1 MKHET
6 GNRRRVAL
14 ATLIGT
20 TVEWYDFF
28 IYGIAA
34 ALVFNEVFF
43 PQFSAGKGLLL
54 ALATFG
60 VSFVARPFGGLI
72 AGQLGDRIGRKAVLI
87 STMVLMGLSSLGIGL
102 LPGYAHIGVAAPV
115 LLVLLRFLQGLA
127 VGGEWGGAAVMAVES
142 APDGQRGFWGSFP
155 QMGGPLGLVLANGVM
170 LLTGYFL
177 GSAAFKEWGWRIPF
191 LFSAA
196 LLVVGFFI
204 RTRVEDTTERE
215 VTSAPGS
222 IWRPVADVFR
232 TRKRVT
238 LALVFVQ
245 AGLNVAFYIF
255 SVAAITYLTK
265 QVGVSRTTALTAIIV
280 AATLN
285 FMLQP
290 VFGALSDN
298 IGRRTVMIGGN
309 LFLGIMAFVYFAL
322 TATASPGLIILAT
335 VLGLGI
341 GHSATYGPLA
351 PMIAERYATTS
362 RYTGVS
368 IANQVANLIW
378 SAPTPFLAIYLA
390 EAYPGTTLPLSLML
404 VAAAALSVFGVALL
418 GAGPAAL
425 PAAKPD
431 ADLHLARE
439 RTTHA

>member
-1 MKHET
+1 MQQQAD
-6 GNRRRVAL
+6 NRRKVAL

-20 TVEWYDFF
+20 TIEWYDFF

-43 PQFSAGKGLLL
+43 PQFSAGRGLLL
-54 ALATFG
+54 SLATFG

-72 AGQLGDRIGRKAVLI
+72 AGQLGDRIGRKTVLVF
-87 STMVLMGLSSLGIGL
+87 TLVLMGVSSIGIGL
-102 LPGYAHIGVAAPV
+102 LPGYAQIGVAAPI
-115 LLVLLRFLQGLA
+115 LLVFLRFLQGLA

-142 APDGQRGFWGSFP
+142 APEARRGFWGSFP
-155 QMGGPLGLVLANGVM
+155 QMGGPLGLILANGAM
-170 LLTGYFL
+170 LLTDYCVGT
-177 GSAAFKEWGWRIPF
+177 AAFKEWGWRIPF
-191 LFSAA
+191 LLSAT

-204 RTRVEDTTERE
+204 RTRIEDTTERE
-215 VTSAPGS
+215 VTKTGGS
-222 IWRPVADVFR
+222 IWRPFADVFR

-238 LALVFVQ
+238 VALIFVQ

-265 QVGVSRTTALTAIIV
+265 QVGVSRATALTAIIIG
-280 AATLN
+280 ATIN

-290 VFGALSDN
+290 VFGALSDR
-298 IGRRTVMIGGN
+298 IGRRTVMVAGN
-309 LFLGIMAFVYFAL
+309 LFIGVMAYVYFAL
-322 TATASPGLIILAT
+322 AATAEPAMVILAT

-351 PMIAERYATTS
+351 SMISEHYETTS

-368 IANQVANLIW
+368 IANQIANLLW

-390 EAYPGTTLPLSLML
+390 EAYPGTTLPLSLLL
-404 VAAAALSVFGVALL
+404 VSAVVLSVLGLIALGGRPVPL
-418 GAGPAAL
+418 STVVQPATLRAVS
-425 PAAKPD
+425 
-431 ADLHLARE
+431 
-439 RTTHA
+439 